1 MKFRLGSTFRED
13 HRIDFFVWAPRA
25 TSVDLHLL
33 APEDRVLPMG
43 PAACGYYRLT
53 VDAGHDA
60 CYFYRVNGGHDVPD
74 PASRLQPEGVHG
86 PSQVVSDEF
95 SWSDQ
100 NWRGL
105 PLPDYIFYE
114 LHVGTFSA
122 PGTFDGIIP
131 HLDTLKDLG
140 ITAIEIMPVAQFPG
154 ERNWGYDGVYPFA
167 VQNSYGG
174 PDGLRRLVDACHAR
188 GLAAVLD
195 VVYNHLGPE
204 GNYFR
209 EFGPYFTDRYRT
221 PWGDALNFDGPGSDD
236 VRRYFIDNALYWVCD
251 LHIDALRLD
260 AVHAIYDHS
269 ARPFLAELA
278 EAVYSAGVR
287 LGRRIYTIPE
297 SDLNDARLVLSP
309 DVGGLGL
316 SAQWSDDFHHAVH
329 TLITGESAGY
339 YQDFGGVAALG
350 KAYRQ
355 GFVYT
360 GEYSPCRGRR
370 HGTSAR
376 NVRASQLVVFVQN
389 HDQTGNRKTGE
400 RLGHLVPFECLKLAA
415 GLLILSPFL
424 PLLFMGEEYG
434 ETAPFQYFVSHSDPD
449 LVEAVRSGR
458 RAEFSSFGWGG
469 DVPDPQSDATFL
481 RSRLNHGLRDQ
492 GRHKTLQDFYA
503 ELLRLRKTA
512 PALSRLS
519 KEDLDA
525 IAFEKPPVFY
535 WRRWRGEDDAFALFH
550 FGAEPSRIRVP
561 APRGNWTKLVCSA
574 DARWGGNGGAPERL
588 TSDGEA
594 ALDLAPNSFAL
605 FSRAEG

>member
-1 MKFRLGSTFRED
+1 MEPT
-13 HRIDFFVWAPRA
+13 P
-25 TSVDLHLL
+25 
-33 APEDRVLPMG
+33 
-43 PAACGYYRLT
+43 CGYYRLT
-53 VDAGHDA
+53 LDAGLDA
-60 CYFYRVNGGHDVPD
+60 RYFYRVNGGRDLPD

-86 PSQVVSDEF
+86 PSQVVAAGS
-95 SWSDQ
+95 SWTDA

-105 PLPDYIFYE
+105 SLPEYVFYE

-122 PGTFDGIIP
+122 EGTFDGVIP
-131 HLDTLKDLG
+131 HLDTLKELG
-140 ITAIEIMPVAQFPG
+140 ITAVEIMPVAQFPG
-154 ERNWGYDGVYPFA
+154 DRNWGYDGVYPFA

-174 PDGLRRLVDACHAR
+174 PEGLRRLVDGCHAR

-209 EFGPYFTDRYRT
+209 EFAPYFTDRYRT
-221 PWGDALNFDGPGSDD
+221 PWGDAINFDGPGSDE
-236 VRRYFIDNALYWVCD
+236 VRRYFIENALSWVCD
-251 LHIDALRLD
+251 FHIDALRLD

-269 ARPFLAELA
+269 ARPFLGELA
-278 EAVYSAGVR
+278 EAVRNAGVR

-329 TLITGESAGY
+329 TLITGEDAGY
-339 YQDFGGVAALG
+339 YRDFGGVAALG
-350 KAYRQ
+350 KAYGE

-376 NVRASQLVVFVQN
+376 NIRASRLVVFVQN

-400 RLGHLVPFECLKLAA
+400 RLGHLVSFDSLKLAA
-415 GLLILSPFL
+415 GVMILSPFL

-458 RAEFSSFGWGG
+458 RAEFASFGWAD
-469 DVPDPQSDATFL
+469 DVPDPQSAATFL
-481 RSRLNHGLRDQ
+481 RSKLNHGLRKE
-492 GRHKTLQDFYA
+492 GRHRTLQEFYS
-503 ELLRLRKTA
+503 ELLRLRKTL

-519 KEDLDA
+519 KEALDVV
-525 IAFEKPPVFY
+525 AFEKPPVLY
-535 WRRWRGEDDAFALFH
+535 WKRWSGDEEAFAAFH
-550 FGAEPSRIRVP
+550 FGAAPACARLPVP
-561 APRGNWTKLVCSA
+561 KGEWAKALCSS
-574 DARWGGNGGAPERL
+574 DSRWGGECELPDLVR
-588 TSDGEA
+588 SDGEA
-594 ALDLAPNSFAL
+594 VLELAPRSFAL
-605 FSRAEG
+605 FSRAEAG